1 MPKFEGKKND
11 PNFVESPSVLLI
23 LEFLVLYFIQYD
35 EVKNECMLAFLSAPR
50 SLHLPYESNGS
61 WRRKRKKNNTS
72 ILDKL
77 LQSKVFLFP

>member
-1 MPKFEGKKND
+1 MPKFEGKKD

-23 LEFLVLYFIQYD
+23 LEFLALYFIQYD
-35 EVKNECMLAFLSAPR
+35 AVKNECMLAFLSAPR

-61 WRRKRKKNNTS
+61 WRRKKNNTS

-77 LQSKVFLFP
+77 LQSKMFLFP